1 MNQEVL
7 NQPVLVRDETENE
20 SGSAWRSFVPFA
32 VAIGGAIALLLL
44 RINLGGASFISDG
57 ALMMLALAAYLI
69 AAVFYLTNLYAP
81 SDYAEKLGLWGA
93 GAGVFFNLSSWLV
106 RWASG
111 FDRELAIFTEQGKTL
126 AEMPW
131 IFRYIPFANLYDLSL
146 AFAFGAGITTLFLA
160 HRKNFQFLSAFT
172 LPLAALILTLA
183 RFIGGE
189 HSNLMPILDSYW
201 RPIHVG
207 VASLSYGIALV
218 CFAIAVVYLLK
229 DKIKVEAMA
238 IFSSLFA
245 IAVIGSISGAS
256 VFTNAA
262 YRAGTFIPNLAGGKS
277 INAFFRFELPYVGT
291 ALLIAGL
298 LLLGSIISFL
308 IYIYGNESLVKQEKA
323 ARGEIEEKATLG
335 EKFAENKTNILIAG
349 IAMITTFFT
358 GFGVVRRNAP
368 KVESGDLKESEAVEY
383 NDYQTARTVGYW
395 LLRGAFIVQILAVAF
410 WVSGIKTTTDVQ
422 AQLQAQLAQNP
433 AQYIAVGKEI
443 ASKQQLS
450 VQQMAAIT
458 PAQFEQAGR
467 QFFQQNGSK
476 MFLSL
481 NTNPVEFAGLLTA
494 LAGTFF
500 VLLFSFRTEK
510 LRERLPSLESLDSM
524 MYKTACLAFAGLAM
538 LLITGAIWANESWGR
553 PWGFDSKETGALVA
567 WLTYAAFLHT
577 RISRGWKGRSSA
589 YFAIIGFLL
598 VILTYLGVSYLLPGL
613 HSYA

>member
-1 MNQEVL
+1 MPAIL
-7 NQPVLVRDETENE
+7 
-20 SGSAWRSFVPFA
+20 
-32 VAIGGAIALLLL
+32 AIGGAFAMLGL
-44 RINLGGASFISDG
+44 RLQIGSSFISDT
-57 ALMMLALAAYLI
+57 ALMMLALACYIL
-69 AAVFYLTNLYAP
+69 AALFELTNLYAP
-81 SDYAEKLGLWGA
+81 SEMAKKIGLWSA
-93 GAGVFFNLSSWLV
+93 TLGVFFNLASWLV
-106 RWASG
+106 RWVNAYEFELIQLQASG
-111 FDRELAIFTEQGKTL
+111 NDSN
-126 AEMPW
+126 PW

-160 HRKNFQFLSAFT
+160 HRRNFQFLSAFT

-207 VASLSYGIALV
+207 VASLSYGVALV

-229 DKIKVEAMA
+229 DRVKVEAMA

-245 IAVIGSISGAS
+245 ISVIASISGAS
-256 VFTNAA
+256 VVTNAV
-262 YRAGTFIPNLAGGKS
+262 YRAGTFMPNPAGGKPF
-277 INAFFRFELPYVGT
+277 NAFFRFELPFVGWT
-291 ALLIAGL
+291 LALSGI
-298 LLLGSIISFL
+298 LLLGVIAAFL
-308 IYIYGNESLVKQEKA
+308 AYLYQQNEKA
-323 ARGEIEEKATLG
+323 RQIGHALLKA
-335 EKFAENKTNILIAG
+335 
-349 IAMITTFFT
+349 
-358 GFGVVRRNAP
+358 
-368 KVESGDLKESEAVEY
+368 
-383 NDYQTARTVGYW
+383 
-395 LLRGAFIVQILAVAF
+395 AFIVQIVAVGF
-410 WVSGIKTTTDVQ
+410 WVTGIKSTTAIEAGLQ
-422 AQLQAQLAQNP
+422 SQLERNP
-433 AQYIAVGKEI
+433 AQYVAVGKEL
-443 ASKQQLS
+443 AAKQQLS
-450 VQQMAAIT
+450 VQEMAAIT

-467 QFFQQNGSK
+467 QFFQQNSNK

-500 VLLFSFRTEK
+500 VILFSFRTEA
-510 LRERLPSLESLDSM
+510 LRERLPSLESLDSL

-598 VILTYLGVSYLLPGL
+598 VIFTYLGVSYLLPGL